1 MKKFIKKRSNDK
13 YYPLAKT
20 LIFEISFAYFSIS
33 LIYIFLKF
41 LYNFLKAEV
50 KDKAFVIDFLRGEA
64 FAIFYSFSIFAFILV
79 LTYSFS
85 KKHLINPLKELTK
98 ELRDLTSEDNIPM
111 VSLTDEIVEEVH
123 VLKDTTNLFI
133 QEIFALKESYKI
145 IIDERMEKYDV
156 VKKENSVLE
165 EEVKEKTKEA
175 IEKEYKFESIFKD
188 SNAAIAIGDKDGNI
202 VEYNKSYS
210 KLLEYDSNE
219 LIGTNFS
226 DLTHPEDFNIQKQIL
241 IDLFSK
247 KINTKRLE
255 KRYVTKN
262 SNIVWADLS
271 FTEIHNESNE
281 VVNFAVIAID
291 ITKRKKYEE
300 ELQKLYSL
308 ALDAN
313 ALTGLPGNNTIRKYI
328 EEILEN
334 KSKSCIIYADLDYFK
349 AYNDNYG
356 FAMGDKII
364 KYVAELFQ
372 ILAEKLNLQE
382 FFIGHIGGDDFVIII
397 PMENTKEYITELL
410 KEFDKEISSFYREE
424 DVSKGYIVAA
434 NREGVL
440 QDFSMMSLS
449 LAGLDLSDSIASSYL
464 EINDALLIAKKEVK
478 RIAGSSFYL
487 LDL

>member
-1 MKKFIKKRSNDK
+1 MKKFIRKKLNDK

-20 LIFEISFAYFSIS
+20 LVLEICFAYFLIS
-33 LIYIFLKF
+33 LVYIFFKFLYSYFNSDIKNLNFILIFLK
-41 LYNFLKAEV
+41 N
-50 KDKAFVIDFLRGEA
+50 EA
-64 FAIFYSFSIFAFILV
+64 FAIFYSFSIFAIILF
-79 LTYSFS
+79 LAYSFS
-85 KKHLINPLKELTK
+85 KKHLINPLKELTQ
-98 ELRDLTSEDNIPM
+98 ELRELSSEDNMPM

-133 QEIFALKESYKI
+133 QEIFVLKESYKI
-145 IIDERMEKYDV
+145 IIEELMEKYDT

-175 IEKEYKFESIFKD
+175 LEKEYKFESIFQD
-188 SNAAIAIGDKDGNI
+188 SNAAIAIGDREGNI
-202 VEYNKSYS
+202 IEYNKSYYT
-210 KLLEYDSNE
+210 LLEYEKDE
-219 LIGTNFS
+219 LIGMNFS
-226 DLTHPEDFNIQKQIL
+226 AFTHPEDFNIQKQIL
-241 IDLFSK
+241 ADLFSK
-247 KINTKRLE
+247 KITNKRLE
-255 KRYVTKN
+255 KRYITKN
-262 SNIVWADLS
+262 NNIIWADLS
-271 FTEIHNESNE
+271 FTEIHNEDNE
-281 VVNFAVIAID
+281 VINFAVVVID

-328 EEILEN
+328 EDILEN
-334 KSKSCIIYADLDYFK
+334 KSKSCVIYADLDHFK

-372 ILAEKLNLQE
+372 ILAENLNLKE

-397 PMENTKEYITELL
+397 PTKYTKEYITELL
-410 KEFDKEISSFYREE
+410 KEFDKEITNFYKKE
-424 DVSKGYIVAA
+424 DVSKGYIVAP

-440 QDFSMMSLS
+440 QNFSMMSLS
-449 LAGLDLSDSIASSYL
+449 LAGVDLSNSIISSYL

-478 RIAGSSFYL
+478 KIAGSSFYL
-487 LDL
+487 LDI

>member
-1 MKKFIKKRSNDK
+1 M
-13 YYPLAKT
+13 
-20 LIFEISFAYFSIS
+20 
-33 LIYIFLKF
+33 
-41 LYNFLKAEV
+41 
-50 KDKAFVIDFLRGEA
+50 
-64 FAIFYSFSIFAFILV
+64 
-79 LTYSFS
+79 
-85 KKHLINPLKELTK
+85 
-98 ELRDLTSEDNIPM
+98 
-111 VSLTDEIVEEVH
+111 
-123 VLKDTTNLFI
+123 
-133 QEIFALKESYKI
+133 
-145 IIDERMEKYDV
+145 
-156 VKKENSVLE
+156 
-165 EEVKEKTKEA
+165 
-175 IEKEYKFESIFKD
+175 
-188 SNAAIAIGDKDGNI
+188 
-202 VEYNKSYS
+202 
-210 KLLEYDSNE
+210 
-219 LIGTNFS
+219 
-226 DLTHPEDFNIQKQIL
+226 
-241 IDLFSK
+241 
-247 KINTKRLE
+247 
-255 KRYVTKN
+255 
-262 SNIVWADLS
+262 
-271 FTEIHNESNE
+271 
-281 VVNFAVIAID
+281 NFAVIAID